1 MEKVTWDEACKEI
14 ADEIVNLLISKQRDY
29 GKNNILDF
37 GEYGILVRS
46 NDKIARLKN
55 LSQKDVNP
63 ANESIDDT
71 WKDIS
76 GYAILALMLRR
87 GLFSLP
93 FESNHETAKLSDN
106 LRRDK

>member
-1 MEKVTWDEACKEI
+1 MEKITWNDACKEI
-14 ADEIVNLLISKQRDY
+14 AEEIVKLLISKQSDY

-46 NDKIARLKN
+46 NDKMARLKN
-55 LSQKDVNP
+55 LNQKGVNP
-63 ANESIDDT
+63 ANESIEDT

-76 GYAILALMLRR
+76 GYAIIALMLRR

-93 FESNHETAKLSDN
+93 LKKRIRSYRNEKNKTRSC
-106 LRRDK
+106 

>member
-46 NDKIARLKN
+46 NDKMARLKN
-55 LSQKDVNP
+55 LNQKGVNP
-63 ANESIDDT
+63 ANESIEDT

-76 GYAILALMLRR
+76 GYAIIALMLRR

-93 FESNHETAKLSDN
+93 LKKE
-106 LRRDK
+106 

>member
-1 MEKVTWDEACKEI
+1 MKKITWEEACKEI
-14 ADEIVNLLISKQRDY
+14 AEEIVELLISKQRDY

-46 NDKIARLKN
+46 NDKIARLRN
-55 LSQKDVNP
+55 LNQKGVNP
-63 ANESIDDT
+63 VNESIDDT

-76 GYAILALMLRR
+76 GYAIIALMLRR

-93 FESNHETAKLSDN
+93 FENNKEE
-106 LRRDK
+106 